1 MPYALRL
8 LFALLDLGP
17 ELEKLLGDKWPAY
30 RDQLLALSARVG
42 ESDVSAELRDA
53 LEALVAQLLTETP
66 QAADLVRRA
75 VADLRRQAEDEAAA
89 RESAGMVRRRGRVRP
104 LDGTVLLSDEE
115 DNTGV
120 LKVPV
125 FYGTDRARGDDTP
138 SGYFRGLRGALA
150 FGIAR
155 VSVPTRGR
163 ELGELTSPRWWRLE
177 FSEDPEKHVIL
188 TGVEALDRD
197 VFTTTLKD
205 SLAAADERDA
215 LIFIHGYNVSFENAA
230 RRAAQISVDLK
241 FSGRTLM
248 YSWASAADAKQ
259 YTVDEGTVE
268 WSREHFEAF
277 LKLALTEIGAREV
290 HVIAHSMGNRA
301 LVNTLERIKSWQLP
315 AGAATLGQVIFAA
328 PDIDRDRFIQLAA
341 AFKGCARRC
350 TLYASSR
357 DVALRAS
364 KFVHGYPRAGEAG
377 EALLI
382 VDGVDT
388 IDATLVDTS
397 LVGLHHSYFGSKRS
411 ILNDMFNLIKQQLA
425 PDQRFDL
432 QSVGEALKRY
442 WSYRA

>member
-8 LFALLDLGP
+8 LFALLELGP
-17 ELEKLLGDKWPAY
+17 ELERLLGDRWPAY
-30 RDQLLALSARVG
+30 HDELLALSGRVG
-42 ESDVSAELRDA
+42 ENDDPVELLQA
-53 LEALVAQLLTETP
+53 LEALVERLTAETP
-66 QAADLVRRA
+66 QAAADLVRQS
-75 VADLRRQAEDEAAA
+75 VDEVL
-89 RESAGMVRRRGRVRP
+89 AGRVRRRGGGRP
-104 LDGTVLLSDEE
+104 GGTVLLSDEGN
-115 DNTGV
+115 DGGI

-138 SGYFRGLRGALA
+138 AGYFLGLRGAPT

-155 VSVPTRGR
+155 VSVPTLGR
-163 ELGELTSPRWWRLE
+163 DLGKLTGPRWWRLE
-177 FSEDPEKHVIL
+177 FAPDPAKHVIL
-188 TGVEALDRD
+188 TEVQSLGRD
-197 VFTTTLKD
+197 AFATGLKE
-205 SLAAADERDA
+205 SLARADERDV
-215 LIFIHGYNVSFENAA
+215 LIFVHGYNVSFENAA

-248 YSWASAADAKQ
+248 YSWASAADPKQ
-259 YTVDEGTVE
+259 YTVDEETVD

-290 HVIAHSMGNRA
+290 HIIAHSMGNRA
-301 LVNTLERIKSWQLP
+301 LVKTLEWIKTWQLP
-315 AGAATLGQVIFAA
+315 AGAATLCQVIFAA
-328 PDIDRDRFIQLAA
+328 PDIDRDRFVQLAA
-341 AFKGCARRC
+341 TFKGCARRC

-357 DVALRAS
+357 DVALRTS

-397 LVGLHHSYFGSKRS
+397 LVGLHHSYFSNERS

-432 QSVGEALKRY
+432 QGVGEALKKY
-442 WSYRA
+442 WSYRT